1 MHGHIHENKEYIR
14 KGIRFLNGGAS
25 IFGYVKDELE
35 INFVNVQNSKINI
48 ETHRIIHNTSS
59 IVDNRDEA
67 KLFSIIK

>member
-48 ETHRIIHNTSS
+48 ETHIIIHNTSS
-59 IVDNRDEA
+59 IVDNRDEP